1 MGKHGKREGGGGLGG
16 ILKRMDKKVARSTQ
30 SDHELQ
36 TQKNFTRAKHQTDTL
51 RGETRREAKSILENQ
66 QDWQTRLAQGL
77 ASTSSTDGG
86 TAVDFVAPQ
95 AVATQSTGGL
105 MTLAQTQERRKAEAD
120 RGVLEALLVENR
132 VLETRAEAEA
142 QAREEQEE
150 RAVEEARV
158 ATVKKKADRKDR
170 KRREADRSKL
180 TFTFQDDDT

>member
-16 ILKRMDKKVARSTQ
+16 LLKKMDKMVARSTQ
-30 SDHELQ
+30 SDHELK
-36 TQKNFTRAKHQTDTL
+36 TQKNFNQAKHQKDTL

-77 ASTSSTDGG
+77 ASSTDGN
-86 TAVDFVAPQ
+86 TAVDFVVPQ
-95 AVATQSTGGL
+95 TMATQSTGGL

-120 RGVLEALLVENR
+120 RGVLEALLVENK
-132 VLETRAEAEA
+132 VLETKAEAEA

-150 RAVEEARV
+150 RAVEEARL
-158 ATVKKKADRKDR
+158 ATVKKKAERKDR
-170 KRREADRSKL
+170 KRREADRAKL